1 MMRVATAT
9 VIMACAVF
17 GATGSPFSLRTE
29 TEFQADAACE
39 IGYCGDVCDELLIK
53 KDFRYYVTDQK
64 NISLFQ
70 INIHEPDIGYL
81 KCLDLDGQP
90 PRELLFQS
98 RRRDTVRVLIYR
110 DQEPIAD
117 IPLCA
122 VRDVNPPAGW
132 DGAVTGASAVDLNGD
147 GALDLLFSVAA
158 CYDIRPRGLIAY
170 DLKRRREMWHYWMGA
185 FPRDLHLGD
194 PDRDGAMEILV
205 TTTAVSNGGQGGG
218 FEDSLAYAACFRA
231 DGRLIW
237 QRVVGRPFVDALSW
251 YGDWDADSSDEL
263 VVVPCE
269 GTSGDTVVNR
279 ITVMDARTG
288 ETERYIGSG
297 GKYMG
302 AVVCDLDRDEKLE
315 IVTGNTDGAVRV
327 YDRDLCLVQKRHF
340 DSRIDLLGAVD
351 LNGDGALEVVM
362 REPENR
368 LAVLDENL
376 KMICEYL
383 TRTGQRLSAGFL
395 RDRSTVKILTYAGE
409 QPPFTYA
416 LLALDGP
423 TFFDPRVETKRN
435 IWFWSLLVLIAA
447 FLPIHIISLRYLQ
460 KLRKKS
466 EYAARLI
473 EWSALAQRL
482 AHEIK
487 NPLSTINLTLQRIQ
501 EISRTKFGKDAKV
514 LEKYTAS
521 VLEEVERLRDTADAF
536 MKMISQEQPRLLE
549 ENINDL
555 LNEVM
560 RHYELSLP
568 QDIKVDKHLAPGL
581 SFIQCDRSQM
591 ISLFGIVIEN
601 ALEAMTDHGILTL
614 RSSIVERFTNRR
626 IERLVE
632 IKIEDTGRGISPEG
646 MKRIFKTVHSDKEG
660 GNGIGLLIAKRVV
673 DRHHGHIDI
682 LSRPGLG
689 TVVTIQLPV
698 EGRKHDQQ

>member
-1 MMRVATAT
+1 MMTVTTAA
-9 VIMACAVF
+9 VIIACAVF
-17 GATGSPFSLRTE
+17 GASGGPFTLRTE
-29 TEFQADAACE
+29 TEFQADGACG

-70 INIHEPDIGYL
+70 ININEPTGGFL
-81 KCLDLDGQP
+81 KCLDVDGQP
-90 PRELLFQS
+90 PGELLFQS
-98 RRRDTVRVLIYR
+98 RSRDTLRVLVYR
-110 DQEPIAD
+110 DGVPVAD

-122 VRDVNPPAGW
+122 VRDVNPPLGW
-132 DGAVTGASAVDLNGD
+132 DGAVTGAAARDLNAD
-147 GALDLLFSVAA
+147 GTLDLLFTVAA
-158 CYDIRPRGLIAY
+158 CFDLQPRGLIAY
-170 DLKRRREMWHYWMGA
+170 DLKHRREMWHYWMGA
-185 FPRDLHLGD
+185 FPRDLHLAD
-194 PDRDGAMEILV
+194 ADQDGTAEILV
-205 TTTAVSNGGQGGG
+205 TTTAVHNGSCLGG
-218 FEDSLAYAACFRA
+218 FADSLAYAACFHA

-237 QRVVGRPFVDALSW
+237 QREMGGSLIDLVSW
-251 YGDWDADSSDEL
+251 FGDWDADGEDEL
-263 VVVPCE
+263 VAVPCE
-269 GTSGDTVVNR
+269 GTSADTAVNR
-279 ITVMDARTG
+279 IIVMDARTG
-288 ETERYIGSG
+288 ETKRYIGGG

-302 AVVCDLDRDEKLE
+302 AAVCDLDRDDKLE
-315 IVTGNTDGAVRV
+315 IITGNTDGVIRV
-327 YDRDLCLVQKRHF
+327 YDRNLRLARERRF
-340 DSRIDLLGAVD
+340 DSRIDLLGAAD
-351 LNGDGALEVVM
+351 LNSDGALEVVL

-368 LAVLDENL
+368 LAILDENL
-376 KMICEYL
+376 QMICEYL
-383 TRTGQRLSAGFL
+383 TRTGQRLSASFV
-395 RDRSTVKILTYAGE
+395 RDRLAIKILTCAGE

-416 LLALDGP
+416 LLALNGP
-423 TFFDPRVETKRN
+423 TFFDSRVGTNRN

-460 KLRKKS
+460 NLKKKS

-501 EISRTKFGKDAKV
+501 EISRTKFGADAQI

-560 RHYELSLP
+560 RHYESSMP
-568 QDIKVDKHLAPGL
+568 ADIKVEKHLAPDL
-581 SFIQCDRSQM
+581 PFIQCDRSQM

-601 ALEAMTDHGILTL
+601 ALEAMTDHGVLTV
-614 RSSIVERFTNRR
+614 RTSVVERVTNQR
-626 IERLVE
+626 IDRLVE
-632 IKIEDTGRGISPEG
+632 IKFEDTGRGISPDG
-646 MKRIFKTVHSDKEG
+646 MKRIFKSVYSAKDG

-673 DRHHGHIDI
+673 DSHNGHIDI
-682 LSRPGLG
+682 ASRQGIG
-689 TVVTIQLPV
+689 TVVTIQLPL
-698 EGRKHDQQ
+698 GSKGA